1 MFFAPKHP
9 TRLPR
14 HQLGMRSL
22 HLTSFNPVLDRHQQG
37 FVLPIALGM
46 GLVMVLLGAAT
57 LIHSQGAQTIAS
69 QRRQMGSSLLTTEG
83 GVARTLTQLS
93 DPNNAPLLARNYDTI
108 NPATG
113 TTYLGPDGI
122 PNNGDEETTAVDE
135 WSSFA
140 PSAAA
145 CATLASPGSPTIT
158 YGGVI
163 GTEGQYTL
171 KAYRYDPSQS
181 TGTVLV
187 EGQQGES
194 TSHVAVTLTIE
205 ADLPDFP
212 GVLVTESGVLR
223 GRTVMGTNGNV
234 YYNPADSGNESLTSG
249 AAAAGDPSRAD
260 FLDALWTGPA
270 DQFSTD
276 SIAGKIVACPLSFS
290 LPNSAPSGA
299 ETLGDLNGDRNLAG
313 VSGSIKV
320 YRADTLALTGNET
333 VTVDTTAGPVY
344 LYLTVGNFSM
354 RGSSRIVN
362 IRTDGQP
369 PQVGDLRIILTP
381 LARSLTLYD
390 YACIQTAFIYIRT
403 SDLHLE
409 TLGDGCP
416 SSGDTNVDGVVWVE
430 DVVNSINSVG
440 GRPAEEDG
448 DLSVTT
454 NGVAAGIA
462 VPEDVSSLSD
472 LFDSLNLPIAYK
484 LGKVQ
489 YWQRVQL

>member
-1 MFFAPKHP
+1 MRARPLTP
-9 TRLPR
+9 L
-14 HQLGMRSL
+14 HQI
-22 HLTSFNPVLDRHQQG
+22 LDRNQQG

-46 GLVMVLLGAAT
+46 GLVMVLLGVN
-57 LIHSQGAQTIAS
+57 IIIRSQGVQTIAT
-69 QRRQMGSSLLTTEG
+69 QRRQMGRSLLTTEG
-83 GVARTLTQLS
+83 GVARTLAQLS
-93 DPNNAPLLARNYDTI
+93 DPNNAPLLARNYDSI

-113 TTYLGPDGI
+113 KTYLGPDGI
-122 PNNGDEETTAVDE
+122 ANNGDEETTAVDE

-140 PSAAA
+140 PNAVD
-145 CATLASPGSPTIT
+145 CTTLASPGSPTMT

-171 KAYRYDPSQS
+171 KAYRYDPNQS
-181 TGTVLV
+181 TGTFFV

-194 TSHVAVTLTIE
+194 TSQVAVTLTIE
-205 ADLPDFP
+205 PDIPDFP

-223 GRTVMGTNGNV
+223 GRTVLGTNGNV

-249 AAAAGDPSRAD
+249 AAAAGDPNRAD

-270 DQFSTD
+270 DQFSSD
-276 SIAGKIVACPLSFS
+276 SIGGKIVACPLSFS
-290 LPNSAPSGA
+290 LPNSTPSGA
-299 ETLGDLNGDRNLAG
+299 EALGNLDGDRNLAG

-354 RGSSRIVN
+354 RGTLRILN
-362 IRTDGQP
+362 IRTDGNP

-390 YACIQTAFIYIRT
+390 YTCIQTAFIYIRT

-430 DVVNSINSVG
+430 DVVNSINRLG
-440 GRPAEEDG
+440 GRSAEEDG

-472 LFDSLNLPIAYK
+472 LFESLNLPIAYK

-489 YWQRVQL
+489 HWQRVQL